1 MDFSKKY
8 YLQCVASIG
17 FGLNIDVF
25 ASQESNFEKNAKS
38 VFSMINFLILEMF
51 PTLGDITALSIINKN
66 FSSVSK
72 NNNISLIKTK
82 FSFFVSIY
90 RSFAE
95 T

>member
-66 FSSVSK
+66 FSTVSK
-72 NNNISLIKTK
+72 NIA
-82 FSFFVSIY
+82 FH
-90 RSFAE
+90 
-95 T
+95 